1 MTTTTTP
8 DRPMRIYIAG
18 PMSGLPDFNY
28 PAFNQAEQRLLALG
42 YEVENPANNPDP
54 LCGTWLGYMRL
65 ALRQISTV
73 DALVMLPGWKNSRG
87 ARVEKTLADG
97 LGLPVY
103 QASELIP

>member
-42 YEVENPANNPDP
+42 YEVENPATNPDP
-54 LCGTWLGYMRL
+54 RVFAQAAAQVRRAMDATVALGGTEHHLAALGDWLADNDNL
-65 ALRQISTV
+65 
-73 DALVMLPGWKNSRG
+73 GWKYD
-87 ARVEKTLADG
+87 LAED
-97 LGLPVY
+97 
-103 QASELIP
+103 ELHATPL